1 MEVTGVVVLLIIIS
15 LAPAC
20 KKLLTSVA
28 YRIRAAGDAD
38 IIRAKHGTPSSDKPN
53 TGKCGK
59 NPKSGKGRAAK
70 RRRHG

>member
-1 MEVTGVVVLLIIIS
+1 MLLIIS

-38 IIRAKHGTPSSDKPN
+38 IIRAKHGTSGSDKPN